1 MQTFL
6 VLSHLLLLMPFS
18 TILPAKK
25 SVYLQI
31 DIFGN
36 SEWSL
41 TMPQVQ
47 CWASGNW
54 YEKSLKCLLTHRSSS
69 CSPVLTWPSGPRSS
83 AAAPALQSEKALPKQ
98 AALSSQA
105 DSSPISSAP
114 RWRHSFL
121 TSLGLPPKPA
131 LKDLPLSAR
140 WNTNE
145 TVGASSQK
153 VLTAVQLSLVT
164 GPSIKAVCRCSCSQL
179 LCLRCVHNKTFQGLP
194 STVISQVDQYKDH
207 LTLKA

>member
-6 VLSHLLLLMPFS
+6 FFSDLLVLMPF
-18 TILPAKK
+18 LPYCLQKKKK

-36 SEWSL
+36 IEWSL

-47 CWASGNW
+47 CWAPVNW
-54 YEKSLKCLLTHRSSS
+54 REKSLKCLLTPRSSS

-83 AAAPALQSEKALPKQ
+83 AAATALQSENALPKQ

-105 DSSPISSAP
+105 DSSPSAP

-121 TSLGLPPKPA
+121 TSLLLA
-131 LKDLPLSAR
+131 SWISFEDLPLSAR
-140 WNTNE
+140 WCRNE
-145 TVGASSQK
+145 AVGACSQK
-153 VLTAVQLSLVT
+153 VHTLVQLSWVT
-164 GPSIKAVCRCSCSQL
+164 GPSVKTMCRCACSQL
-179 LCLRCVHNKTFQGLP
+179 LYLRCVHNKTFQGLP
-194 STVISQVDQYKDH
+194 SSVISQVDQYKDH
-207 LTLKA
+207 LTLEA